1 MTDSEED
8 EQDFVTRKP
17 RGATQL
23 QDLVQGRSDGDRLEV
38 GYNSK
43 GQPCGLAGAKLAS
56 FIGVMARTTVPIT
69 IPTWKEVESSYKKK
83 IWDMVQKAFIVHS
96 NSRENV
102 LKSAAKT
109 WRAFKSSLTFQRKSY
124 IHSTGN

>member
-1 MTDSEED
+1 MDPPEYNDEMTDAEEDDQGRRMTYSEED
-8 EQDFVTRKP
+8 DQECVTRKP

-43 GQPCGLAGAKLAS
+43 GQPCGFAAGKLAS

-69 IPTWKEVESSYKKK
+69 YPDWKEVEPSYKKK
-83 IWDMVQKAFIVHS
+83 IWDMVQVC
-96 NSRENV
+96 V
-102 LKSAAKT
+102 
-109 WRAFKSSLTFQRKSY
+109 
-124 IHSTGN
+124 